1 MKNLSFSFLFV
12 VSMACAPGVQTL
24 AYAPQPERVH
34 APKEELKALIL
45 SNTVQGCISEPT
57 IDDMTMVVQF
67 VCKGLSVNA
76 GNVVLRFD
84 RIASIDLQQQ
94 GDWYRVRVHHTAGLE
109 DFVWDSKSADD
120 AKHIDDAITA
130 LRKRG

>member
-1 MKNLSFSFLFV
+1 
-12 VSMACAPGVQTL
+12 VQTI
-24 AYAPQPERVH
+24 AYAPRPERVRS
-34 APKEELKALIL
+34 PKEELKSLIL
-45 SNTVQGCISEPT
+45 SNTVQGCVAEPT
-57 IDDMTMVVQF
+57 IDDTTMVVQF

-109 DFVWDSKSADD
+109 DFVWDSKSVDD